1 VIELPKE
8 LVELLAAHEARQ
20 IGLIAQIDQL
30 QAAVREMQEWMDMCE
45 GMKSQD
51 V

>member
-1 VIELPKE
+1 MVELPKE

-20 IGLIAQIDQL
+20 IALIAQIDQL
-30 QAAVREMQEWMDMCE
+30 AAAVREMQEWMNMVE
-45 GMKSQD
+45 ELKSQD